1 MTHVSASAVDTVHH
15 GSIAAGTGRTPDGTP
30 SARTML
36 DLMPGLVAYFDRDL
50 RYRYANATYATW
62 RGIAPDQIVG
72 RHCRDI
78 VGEGNFPTVLPKL
91 REALAGIPVTY
102 EYGLFDGNHARRVQ
116 GSYVPDV
123 ADDGTVRGVVVL
135 VTDISVRRDL
145 EEKIAE
151 TERMF
156 NDAFEHAPVG
166 IAVADAAGHLERVNA
181 AFATMLGVTVEDLAG
196 QNVLTI
202 IHPGDRG
209 THAALHSEVLT
220 GIRDDYRLE
229 KRYVHRDGTTV
240 HVAVAVSTV
249 RAANGDLRR
258 LIMQVED
265 ITERRRADRELQE
278 VNARLTLAME
288 AVRGGFWHI
297 DVESKRFET
306 SPGFTRFVKGPDAPG
321 TIDLDA
327 YGEYI
332 APANRDA
339 ASVQTL
345 LDGEIDEASVEYE
358 LSTVNGPRWM
368 RCDRKLLRASD
379 GSPLRIVGVTI
390 DVSEDRKRQLRALV
404 AAETDPLTGLLNRR
418 GLDLRLAQIAGGASI
433 GIIAIDLDRFK
444 VINDRFGHGVGD
456 VVLVEV
462 ARRLQDAVRASDH
475 LARLGGDEFA
485 VLLPGADKA
494 QLSAVADRI
503 EQALSE
509 RMTSDGLTLSI
520 SGSVGAVL
528 MKGSQAASPVQS
540 FAAAWQDADAAL
552 YAAKRAKSTAST
564 TYPKSLSN

>member
-1 MTHVSASAVDTVHH
+1 
-15 GSIAAGTGRTPDGTP
+15 
-30 SARTML
+30 ML
-36 DLMPGLVAYFDRDL
+36 DLLPGLVAYFDCDL

-72 RHCRDI
+72 RHCREI
-78 VGEGNFPTVLPKL
+78 VGEENFPTVLPKL

-102 EYGLFDGNHARRVQ
+102 EYGLFDGNNARRVQ

-123 ADDGTVRGVVVL
+123 AADGTIRGVVVL

-145 EEKIAE
+145 EEKIVE

-156 NDAFEHAPVG
+156 NDAFEHAPIG
-166 IAVADAAGHLERVNA
+166 IAVADATGRMERVNA
-181 AFATMLGVTVEDLAG
+181 ALATMLGLTVEDLAG
-196 QNVLTI
+196 RTVLTVA
-202 IHPGDRG
+202 HPDDRSIYD
-209 THAALHSEVLT
+209 ALSRDMLA
-220 GIRDDYRLE
+220 GIGNDYRLE
-229 KRYVHRDGTTV
+229 KRYVHRDGTPV
-240 HVAVAVSTV
+240 HVAIAVSAV

-278 VNARLTLAME
+278 INARLTLAME

-306 SPGFTRFVKGPDAPG
+306 SPSFTRFVKGPDAPG

-327 YGEYI
+327 YGEHI

-339 ASVQTL
+339 ASVQSL
-345 LDGEIDEASVEYE
+345 LDGRIEAASVEYE

-368 RCDRKLLRASD
+368 RCDRKLLRSTD

-390 DVSEDRKRQLRALV
+390 DISEDRERQLRAVV

-418 GLDLRLAQIAGGASI
+418 GLDLRVAQIAGDVSI

-444 VINDRFGHGVGD
+444 AINDRFGHGVGD
-456 VVLVEV
+456 SVLVEV
-462 ARRLQDAVRASDH
+462 ARRLRDAVRASDH
-475 LARLGGDEFA
+475 LARFGGDEFA
-485 VLLPGADKA
+485 VLLPAADEA

-503 EQALSE
+503 EQTLCE

-528 MKGSQAASPVQS
+528 MRGSQVASPVQT

-552 YAAKRAKSTAST
+552 YAAKRAKSVEHR
-564 TYPKSLSN
+564 SLT